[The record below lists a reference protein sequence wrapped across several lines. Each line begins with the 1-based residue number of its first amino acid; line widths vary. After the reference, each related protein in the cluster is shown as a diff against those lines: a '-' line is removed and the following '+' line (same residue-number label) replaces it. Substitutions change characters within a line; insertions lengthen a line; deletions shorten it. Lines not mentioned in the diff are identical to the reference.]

1 MMALYD
7 AIYNYVTKYV
17 NLYYDS
23 SQKIESDVEIQN
35 FGQELVKGKSEGG
48 CGLEGV
54 PLKDEK
60 FSTPDQL
67 ILIFTSSVVHAAAN
81 FSQYDAYG
89 FPPNYPLKL
98 KGAPPKNKNQMREED
113 IIKCLADKSSILDTM
128 VITTILSERTTN
140 ALGDFEVTYT
150 YDPAA
155 VDFVEEFKKE
165 LQDIK
170 TNIQQRNEKLERG
183 YDYLLPTEIPNSIS
197 I

>member
-1 MMALYD
+1 MFYQRDDMMALYD
-7 AIYNYVTKYV
+7 AINNYVTKYV

-35 FGQELVKGKSEGG
+35 FGQELVKGKSKGG
-48 CGLEGV
+48 CGLVGV
-54 PLKDEK
+54 PFKDEK

-67 ILIFTSSVVHAAAN
+67 ILVFTCAIFTSSVVHAAAN

-98 KGAPPKNKNQMREED
+98 KGAPPKNKDQMKEED

-128 VITTILSERTTN
+128 VITTILSERTNN

-155 VDFVEEFKKE
+155 VDIVEEYE
-165 LQDIK
+165 
-170 TNIQQRNEKLERG
+170 
-183 YDYLLPTEIPNSIS
+183 YSLLHYVSDFYPP
-197 I
+197 